1 MKPGITTESST
12 MTAVTP
18 RTRIL
23 IVDDDEDFLFQH
35 RIQLENAGFEV
46 KTATSR
52 AEAEAVAVD
61 FRPDL
66 AILDLMMEQHDDG
79 FVLSHHLKRML
90 PGLPVVL
97 VTAVTAET
105 GLSFAPQSAASVP
118 GWAPTRCWPSRSA
131 SSSCGARVE
140 RLLASRAGARTA
152 V

>member
-1 MKPGITTESST
+1 
-12 MTAVTP
+12 MTPDTP
-18 RTRIL
+18 PTRIL

-52 AEAEAVAVD
+52 VEAEEAAVG

-79 FVLSHHLKRML
+79 FVLSHHLKRKH
-90 PGLPVVL
+90 PNLPVIL

-105 GLSFAPQSAASVP
+105 GLSFTPSSPSERAWVGADVVLAKPIRFEQLRREIDRLIAPP
-118 GWAPTRCWPSRSA
+118 
-131 SSSCGARVE
+131 ARH
-140 RLLASRAGARTA
+140 
-152 V
+152 